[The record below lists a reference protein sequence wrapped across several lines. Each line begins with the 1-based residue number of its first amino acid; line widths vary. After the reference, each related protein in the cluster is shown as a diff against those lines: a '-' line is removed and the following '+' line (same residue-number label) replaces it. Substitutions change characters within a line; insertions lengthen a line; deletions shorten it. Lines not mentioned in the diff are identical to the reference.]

1 MKNFLTLSILV
12 LTTMVSFDASAQK
25 AKKLNLK
32 IQTSDQSAKI
42 IVNGSPAG
50 NGFTTVKVFPNQS
63 ISIDTDLPGLYSENL
78 SFVNNG
84 YTKIPKTV
92 FIKLLVDEAYLGSV
106 ATDIANV
113 DVNLVPKKSQT
124 DTWRAINSVV
134 LQYIDAIEVS
144 DKDNFYLRTAWVV
157 VPEGSGTYRTRVII
171 KANGDSNFSIK
182 VVSEKGPRGIGIK
195 EDEKFVPWDRVFKK
209 YSNLVSEIQ
218 NRI

>member
-1 MKNFLTLSILV
+1 MKNFLTLCIAAFFA
-12 LTTMVSFDASAQK
+12 MASFEASAQK
-25 AKKLNLK
+25 PKRLNLK
-32 IQTSDQSAKI
+32 IQTSDPSAKI
-42 IVNGSPAG
+42 VVNGSPAG
-50 NGFTTVKVFPNQS
+50 NGFAMVKIFPNQS
-63 ISIDTDLPGLYSENL
+63 ISIDTDLPGLYSENI
-78 SFVNNG
+78 SYINNG
-84 YTKIPKTV
+84 YTKIPKTL

-124 DTWRAINSVV
+124 ETWRAINSVV

-157 VPEGSGTYRTRVII
+157 VPEGSGTYRTRVIV